1 MAEAAP
7 QWTVSRSSSS
17 ILNSVANLVCSGMA
31 SGLIIGC
38 LNPADTLR
46 VRWQVGSSRNTGPSI
61 SKFARS
67 IVVKEGFNRGLLQPG
82 LWTHVLSVGLCSS
95 MRFTAYPMIRDTLA
109 RLTTS
114 SSRAAG
120 EGVPAWTAVS
130 ASVLSGGLGYLTF
143 APLYLEKTRQQIESI
158 QSSSSSSN
166 RSELRGVSREAPPMR
181 FLSALWHSDFRSTWG
196 SAGTAILVVRGAA
209 LSVGQLAGYDLAK
222 KALVAASLGDGK
234 SKNHG
239 GQQGEGTL
247 IHVLASVHAAFWATS
262 LALPLDVLLVR
273 DQASVVAGNGS
284 SSLSRAIQ
292 LVRDT
297 VKTEGPG
304 VFVRGWTPM
313 FLRLSIFYSTSN
325 AIFEEARRLAGLS
338 YYG

>member
-1 MAEAAP
+1 MVDAGPHWA
-7 QWTVSRSSSS
+7 VSRPSSA
-17 ILNSVANLVCSGMA
+17 ILNSAANLVCSGMA

-46 VRWQVGSSRNTGPSI
+46 VRWQVGSSCITGPSI
-61 SKFARS
+61 LKFARS
-67 IVVKEGFNRGLLQPG
+67 IVRKEGFNRGLLQPG

-95 MRFTAYPMIRDTLA
+95 MRFTAYPVIRDALA
-109 RLTTS
+109 RVSTS
-114 SSRAAG
+114 GSRTEG
-120 EGVPAWTAVS
+120 ESVPAWTAVS

-143 APLYLEKTRQQIESI
+143 APLYLEKTRQQLDSI
-158 QSSSSSSN
+158 QSNSSRSK
-166 RSELRGVSREAPPMR
+166 SELRGAPRESPPVR
-181 FLSALWHSDFRSTWG
+181 FLSALWHSDFRSTWC

-209 LSVGQLAGYDLAK
+209 LSIGQLAGYDLAK
-222 KALVAASLGDGK
+222 KALVAASAGDGSTTK
-234 SKNHG
+234 EAG
-239 GQQGEGTL
+239 GKGEGTL

-284 SSLSRAIQ
+284 SSFARAIQ

-297 VKTEGPG
+297 VKSEGPG